1 MSAGLH
7 EAFPSPSRGG
17 ARGGGTSDGPCG
29 LFPPAAPPHPRPLPV
44 EGGGDPS
51 PIDMRRSHSPVL
63 AHVRRL
69 RFPPVAAA
77 SLLALAGLLL
87 FGQGA
92 YMNLK
97 AILAQILLDRAFAET
112 LASGTAVKPW
122 RWADT
127 WPVARIDVP
136 RLGARRIA
144 LAGTSGQ
151 AMAFGPGHHEESV
164 EPGEPGVAI
173 FAAHRD
179 THFSFLGD
187 VVPGD
192 EIRVTRRDGHLA
204 RFRVTGTRIVRW
216 DRSGIDPTRGGP
228 QIALVTCW
236 PLDAKVQGPMRFVV
250 QGELIADQ

>member
-1 MSAGLH
+1 
-7 EAFPSPSRGG
+7 
-17 ARGGGTSDGPCG
+17 
-29 LFPPAAPPHPRPLPV
+29 
-44 EGGGDPS
+44 
-51 PIDMRRSHSPVL
+51 
-63 AHVRRL
+63 
-69 RFPPVAAA
+69 
-77 SLLALAGLLL
+77 
-87 FGQGA
+87 
-92 YMNLK
+92 MNLK

-112 LASGTAVKPW
+112 VASGTAVKPW

-151 AMAFGPGHHEESV
+151 AMAFGPGHHEQSA

-179 THFSFLGD
+179 THFSFLAD

-204 RFRVTGTRIVRW
+204 RFRVTGSEVVRW
-216 DRSGIDPTRGGP
+216 DQSGLDPRHGGP
-228 QIALVTCW
+228 RIALVTCW
-236 PLDAKVQGPMRFVV
+236 PLDGKLQGPLRYVV
-250 QGELIADQ
+250 HGALIADGT